1 MCRVFQLGELTEAE
15 DALAEANVLN
25 NYDPEVW
32 AYLSLV
38 CLRTARQLE
47 AEQAYK
53 YAIKVRT
60 SRVTSLVYDVHCT
73 AAVDVSC
80 ESCID
85 AVRQHC
91 LTYISML
98 LRLN

>member
-1 MCRVFQLGELTEAE
+1 MGELSEAE
-15 DALAEANVLN
+15 DALSEANVLN

-53 YAIKVRT
+53 YAVKVST
-60 SRVTSLVYDVHCT
+60 SSRVAFPAAMQPPPPPHTTVQSLPT
-73 AAVDVSC
+73 
-80 ESCID
+80 
-85 AVRQHC
+85 
-91 LTYISML
+91 
-98 LRLN
+98 

>member
-1 MCRVFQLGELTEAE
+1 MCDVCVSHVFQLGELTEAE

-53 YAIKVRT
+53 YAVKVRT
-60 SRVTSLVYDVHCT
+60 SSRVAFP
-73 AAVDVSC
+73 AAMQSSSTPPPPRSFSQL
-80 ESCID
+80 EK
-85 AVRQHC
+85 
-91 LTYISML
+91 
-98 LRLN
+98 